1 MPKKL
6 KIRWSLSVDFHFNIH
21 LTISLADMEDKER
34 EKKKASNQER
44 QKSTRMPAHTQA
56 VIMTVFVELSIYNE

>member
-6 KIRWSLSVDFHFNIH
+6 KIRWSLPVDFHFNIH

-34 EKKKASNQER
+34 ERKKSIKSRETEKHSYASTHA
-44 QKSTRMPAHTQA
+44 SCDHDSFCGTFH
-56 VIMTVFVELSIYNE
+56 L